1 MLGKTHMAVGIALT
15 LAVTRPQSLPEIIL
29 ASGAGAFGALVP
41 DIDIRPS
48 KLYKDAGRIA
58 VSAIPLLLLV
68 ILTDFIT
75 RSGVTS
81 RILSASNIKG
91 IVTGLLLFTGICV
104 LGKRQPHRSF
114 THSFLALALLSLSV
128 WMVCKELV
136 LYFATGFLSH
146 ILADLFNKKKV
157 QVLYPLSGGVCFD
170 MFSAGGMANDIFFA
184 AGCIISVAEIIS
196 LSLFA

>member
-1 MLGKTHMAVGIALT
+1 MLGKTHMAVGIALA

-29 ASGAGAFGALVP
+29 ASGTGAFGALIP

-48 KLYKDAGRIA
+48 KLYKYAYRVA
-58 VSAIPLLLLV
+58 VYAIPFLLLLV
-68 ILTDFIT
+68 ITDLIT
-75 RSGVTS
+75 RSGVIS
-81 RILSASNIKG
+81 RIISASSISG
-91 IVTGLLLFTGICV
+91 IVAGLLLFTIICAF
-104 LGKRQPHRSF
+104 GKEQPHRSF
-114 THSFLALALLSLSV
+114 THSFLALALLSLAV

-136 LYFATGFLSH
+136 PYFATGFLSH

-157 QVLYPLSGGVCFD
+157 QVLYPLSGGISFD

-184 AGCIISVAEIIS
+184 AGCIISVAEVIS

>member
-29 ASGAGAFGALVP
+29 ASGTGAFGALIP

-48 KLYKDAGRIA
+48 KLYKDAARVTRA
-58 VSAIPLLLLV
+58 AIVLLLAV
-68 ILTDFIT
+68 TITDFIF

-81 RILSASNIKG
+81 RMIAGSSILK
-91 IVTGLLLFTGICV
+91 IVAGLLLFTGVCV
-104 LGKRQPHRSF
+104 FGKEQPHRSF
-114 THSFLALALLSLSV
+114 THSFLALALLSVSV

-136 LYFATGFLSH
+136 PYFAIGFLSH

-157 QVLYPLSGGVCFD
+157 QVLYPLSGGISFD
-170 MFSAGGMANDIFFA
+170 MFSAGGTANDIFFA

>member
-1 MLGKTHMAVGIALT
+1 MLGKTHMAVGIALA

-29 ASGAGAFGALVP
+29 ASGTGAFGALIP

-48 KLYKDAGRIA
+48 KLYKGVGRIA
-58 VSAIPLLLLV
+58 ESAVILLLLV
-68 ILTDFIT
+68 IITDFIT
-75 RSGVTS
+75 RSGVTG
-81 RILSASNIKG
+81 RILADINISRF
-91 IVTGLLLFTGICV
+91 VAGLLLFTVICAF
-104 LGKRQPHRSF
+104 GKEQPHRSF
-114 THSFLALALLSLSV
+114 THSFLALALLSMAV

-136 LYFATGFLSH
+136 PYFATGFLSH

-157 QVLYPLSGGVCFD
+157 QVLYPLSGGISFD

-196 LSLFA
+196 LSLFV